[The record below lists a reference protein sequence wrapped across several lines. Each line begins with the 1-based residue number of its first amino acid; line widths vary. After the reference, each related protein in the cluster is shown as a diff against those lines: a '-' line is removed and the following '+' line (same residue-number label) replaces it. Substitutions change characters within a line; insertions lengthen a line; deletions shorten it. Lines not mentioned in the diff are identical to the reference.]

1 MDNLEAFMIEEK
13 EELVEYVASTKF
25 KDKEGKAIP
34 WKIKS
39 ITADENQRIRKDCY
53 FNVPMNGKR
62 GRYTKDFNSQ
72 KYLVLL
78 ATECVVYPDLQNA
91 KLQDFYKV
99 KSVEE
104 LLGKLLLPGEYD
116 DLMEKIQEINGYS
129 LEDKVEEAK
138 N

>member
-1 MDNLEAFMIEEK
+1 MENLEAFMIEEK
-13 EELVEYVASTKF
+13 EEIVDYIASSKF
-25 KDKEGKAIP
+25 KDKEGNPVP

-53 FNVPMNGKR
+53 INIPINGKR
-62 GRYTKDFNSQ
+62 GRYTKDFNTQ

-99 KSVEE
+99 KGVE
-104 LLGKLLLPGEYD
+104 
-116 DLMEKIQEINGYS
+116 Q
-129 LEDKVEEAK
+129 
-138 N
+138 